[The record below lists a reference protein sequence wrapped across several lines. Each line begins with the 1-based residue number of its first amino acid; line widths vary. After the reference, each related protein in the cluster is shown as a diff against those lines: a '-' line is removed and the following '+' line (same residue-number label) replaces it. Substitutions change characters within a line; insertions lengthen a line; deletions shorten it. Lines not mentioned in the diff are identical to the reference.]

1 MADESYFSWAYAGVN
16 NTLAG
21 NGGPDCIAA
30 VPALQRALET
40 ILFTTIGLLEI
51 YVAYPHI
58 RLQATPVVPSTMH
71 RAGRRL
77 LIAFMCLTFGIEL
90 GFKFATRQMIWILN
104 PCHLV
109 TMIQVYTC
117 MCKLWPIMLIFNC
130 IVVIIQPL
138 AAIWNK
144 PTFGGELRGSVSP
157 SVIFV
162 LIYFIVLVLV
172 LPVIC
177 LPVSLI
183 LRSRWISNL
192 LMKTCWWSA

>member
-1 MADESYFSWAYAGVN
+1 MLSKRWTCNCCEMADDESLLSWAYAGVN

-21 NGGPDCIAA
+21 NGGPECIAA
-30 VPALQRALET
+30 VPTLQRTLET

-104 PCHLV
+104 PCHIV
-109 TMIQVYTC
+109 TMIQV
-117 MCKLWPIMLIFNC
+117 
-130 IVVIIQPL
+130 
-138 AAIWNK
+138 
-144 PTFGGELRGSVSP
+144 
-157 SVIFV
+157 
-162 LIYFIVLVLV
+162 
-172 LPVIC
+172 
-177 LPVSLI
+177 
-183 LRSRWISNL
+183 SRISDQ
-192 LMKTCWWSA
+192 T

>member
-117 MCKLWPIMLIFNC
+117 TCKLWPIMLIFNC
-130 IVVIIQPL
+130 IIVIIQPL
-138 AAIWNK
+138 AA
-144 PTFGGELRGSVSP
+144 L
-157 SVIFV
+157 
-162 LIYFIVLVLV
+162 
-172 LPVIC
+172 
-177 LPVSLI
+177 
-183 LRSRWISNL
+183 
-192 LMKTCWWSA
+192 